1 MFSHRSM
8 IDTTHD
14 FEDSNE
20 TDTTV
25 QQYQEHFGHLYDLDF
40 RLISI
45 GRRERGA
52 RGRSR
57 AGGGRQG
64 GRAAGRKERRQSTRA
79 SYAHESALCAI
90 IATNFGR
97 AAAVENFSMTNYEA
111 IFLFFI

>member
-1 MFSHRSM
+1 M

-64 GRAAGRKERRQSTRA
+64 GRAERKAAEHARELSMRMK
-79 SYAHESALCAI
+79 ALCAQYLRQI
-90 IATNFGR
+90 SA
-97 AAAVENFSMTNYEA
+97 AQAAVESFSMTNYEA

>member
-1 MFSHRSM
+1 MRPHSGRSDFNAPLPHGQLDTL
-8 IDTTHD
+8 IDTTD
-14 FEDSNE
+14 E

-25 QQYQEHFGHLYDLDF
+25 QQYQEHFGYLYDLDF

-64 GRAAGRKERRQSTRA
+64 GRAERKAAEHAR
-79 SYAHESALCAI
+79 ELCA
-90 IATNFGR
+90 
-97 AAAVENFSMTNYEA
+97 
-111 IFLFFI
+111 